1 MEISSSLPMGMA
13 LYKAQVSLAVQK
25 LSMDNI
31 EQNTDALRQ
40 MMERSVTPAVGSNL
54 DIKV

>member
-13 LYKAQVSLAVQK
+13 LYKTQVSLAVQK
-25 LSMDNI
+25 LTMDNV

-40 MMERSVTPAVGSNL
+40 MMERSVTPSVGSNI